1 MPVHSSRKQIVPG
14 QSPYR
19 TKNWSR
25 EAYELAKDARGG
37 QCVRL
42 KHAYP
47 CTTRRQK
54 CLILGKFTKLV
65 TEKMLIPLFISGV
78 FCVYG

>member
-19 TKNWSR
+19 TKNCSR

-42 KHAYP
+42 KNAYP
-47 CTTRRQK
+47 
-54 CLILGKFTKLV
+54 FTKRSQKV
-65 TEKMLIPLFISGV
+65 PYFG
-78 FCVYG
+78 